1 MAEKYD
7 CRKYMKLGNKAL
19 EARWD
24 EGAAKWRVKLEN
36 VKTGEVFDDQGDALI
51 TAIGALNEW
60 RWPQIPGLHDF
71 GGKLLHSAAWDES
84 YDYNVSTLQ
93 VLDSNC

>member
-1 MAEKYD
+1 
-7 CRKYMKLGNKAL
+7 MKLGYKAL
-19 EARWD
+19 EARWN

-36 VKTGEVFDDQGDALI
+36 VKTGVVFEDQGDALI

-60 RWPQIPGLHDF
+60 RWPPIPGLHGF

-84 YDYNVSTLQ
+84 YDYNVNISQ
-93 VLDSNC
+93 KSFSANC